1 VPQTCTGGAELRP
14 VRRMRLRDQLEI
26 PQEVIDGTVLYLSPH
41 YRQVPAS
48 GSGLA
53 GLAGAG
59 TTATARS
66 SMYLELM
73 AQLGALGIR
82 VVSVADATTT
92 VAEQHAPFV
101 LVLCPGFFS
110 CPELVEETSQA
121 LASARTHKHTGFVTR
136 L

>member
-1 VPQTCTGGAELRP
+1 MPQTCTGGAELRP

-82 VVSVADATTT
+82 MVSAADATT